1 MTTITIK
8 KEILEDL
15 IDFKLKVL
23 KEEIVKILEKW
34 KYKSCKMFLQHA
46 RDGTINKS
54 EEDAIILTNLQD
66 LIIELTKM
74 KQGLNS
80 FK

>member
-8 KEILEDL
+8 REILEDL

-34 KYKSCKMFLQHA
+34 
-46 RDGTINKS
+46 
-54 EEDAIILTNLQD
+54 
-66 LIIELTKM
+66 
-74 KQGLNS
+74 
-80 FK
+80 

>member
-1 MTTITIK
+1 
-8 KEILEDL
+8 
-15 IDFKLKVL
+15 
-23 KEEIVKILEKW
+23 
-34 KYKSCKMFLQHA
+34 MFLQHA
-46 RDGTINKS
+46 RDGTINEA

>member
-34 KYKSCKMFLQHA
+34 TYKSSKMFLQHA
-46 RDGTINKS
+46 RDGTINEA
-54 EEDAIILTNLQD
+54 EEDAIILINLQD
-66 LIIELTKM
+66 QIIELTNM
-74 KQGLNS
+74 KQG
-80 FK
+80 